1 MRSVRSTCLAVLALV
16 VLTACGTQT
25 AEVETGAEA
34 PTGLAAG
41 TSLYFL
47 DDDRLTLQVRKTGRL
62 GTISDAVSLLL
73 TGPGDSGLET
83 GVEEVSMTRTEVTV
97 TSGVITLRLP
107 LATSEVE
114 PLGVDQIVCTA
125 AASHVQAGGSPDTRV
140 RLLFTDVAD
149 EAGPGRTCPL

>member
-1 MRSVRSTCLAVLALV
+1 MRSVRSCLPVLALAL
-16 VLTACGTQT
+16 LTACGAQT
-25 AEVETGAEA
+25 SEVETGADA

-47 DDDRLTLQVRKTGRL
+47 DGDRLTLQVRKTGRL

-83 GVEEVSMTRTEVTV
+83 GIEEVSMTRTEVTV
-97 TSGVITLRLP
+97 TSGAITLRLP

-125 AASHVQAGGSPDTRV
+125 AASHVQAGGSPDARV
-140 RLLFTDVAD
+140 MLLFTDVAA
-149 EAGPGRTCPL
+149 ETGPGRTCPL